1 MYQESG
7 KISKMEL
14 FARKITVLKPL
25 TASAKNSILDVSH
38 GSGYIQS
45 NKQLVNDA
53 NKNAGKVN
61 KIDNFTE
68 ICYIL

>member
-25 TASAKNSILDVSH
+25 TVSAKNSILDVSH

-45 NKQLVNDA
+45 HKQLVNDA